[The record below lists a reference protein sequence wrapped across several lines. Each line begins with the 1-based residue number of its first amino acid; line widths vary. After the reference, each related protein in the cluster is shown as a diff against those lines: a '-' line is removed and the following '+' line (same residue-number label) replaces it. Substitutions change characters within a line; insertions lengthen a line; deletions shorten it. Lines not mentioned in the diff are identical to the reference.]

1 MKKALVVG
9 INYTGTGQDLK
20 GCLNDAYHVETEL
33 KARGFDSIEMLLE
46 KDATTAG
53 MKAALERLVANTAP
67 GDVILFHYSGHGSQL
82 PSKTEKDGFE
92 EILCPIDLNWT
103 TRVIT
108 DDHLRTIFDKV
119 PNGVN
124 ITLILDC
131 CHSGTALDQDE
142 TLGFEAPRD
151 LVTQEPEAGSRYLP
165 PPTKILEKLEDRELV
180 EWSTERDV
188 NKTALLIA
196 GCRSDQTSADAYIDG
211 VHQGAATYALLRSLK
226 ASPNI
231 TYRGLATEMVQYVSS
246 KGFKQVPQLD
256 GSTMLYDEIFLQ
268 PFGMAD
274 ELAAAPPAPPVQAPV
289 PAPAPAQEKPKK
301 DNKILIIIGVV
312 IAAAMLFFATR

>member
-9 INYTGTGQDLK
+9 INYTGTGTDLK
-20 GCLNDAYHVETEL
+20 GCLNDAYHIEAEL

-53 MKAALERLVANTAP
+53 MKAALERLVEGTTP

-82 PSKTEKDGFE
+82 PSKKEKDGFE

-108 DDHLRTIFDKV
+108 DDHLRAIFDKA

-142 TLGFEAPRD
+142 SLGFDVPRD
-151 LVTQEPEAGSRYLP
+151 LVAPEPEAGSRYLP
-165 PPTKILEKLEDRELV
+165 PPAKILEKLEDRELV

-211 VHQGAATYALLRSLK
+211 IHQGAATYALLRSLK
-226 ASPNI
+226 ATPNI
-231 TYRGLATEMVQYVSS
+231 TYRALATEMVQYVSS

-256 GSTMLYDEIFLQ
+256 GSSMLYNEIFLQ

-274 ELAAAPPAPPVQAPV
+274 ELAAQPPAPV
-289 PAPAPAQEKPKK
+289 PAPAPAPAPAPEKPKK
-301 DNKILIIIGVV
+301 DNKILIIVAAV
-312 IAAAMLFFATR
+312 IAAAVLFFATR